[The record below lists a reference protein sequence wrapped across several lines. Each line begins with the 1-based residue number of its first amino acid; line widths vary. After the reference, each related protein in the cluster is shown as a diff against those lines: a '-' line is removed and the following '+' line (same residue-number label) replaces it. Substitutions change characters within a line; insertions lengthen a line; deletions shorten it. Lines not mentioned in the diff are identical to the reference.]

1 MQSYSQSTQLC
12 SSGETRL
19 DAAIQQLAIPNFSV
33 ERFKYH
39 YQQASK
45 VNWIATLQAGPPFTP
60 IMLSDVPLAPSAK
73 QKRNQKTREQY
84 KKRGVLQ
91 ATIQLQTQEVEQS
104 MQISVE
110 KLATKHTRVRVLD
123 KKASKHVVL
132 KHMAIWMATSVHAA
146 VIHLNDFMDL
156 IMVDHWTNGMRRMGV
171 G

>member
-1 MQSYSQSTQLC
+1 MQPY
-12 SSGETRL
+12 SSGESGGETTIN
-19 DAAIQQLAIPNFSV
+19 AAIQQLAIPDFSV

-84 KKRGVLQ
+84 KKRRTLQ
-91 ATIQLQTQEVEQS
+91 ATMQLQTQEVEQS
-104 MQISVE
+104 MQISAE
-110 KLATKHTRVRVLD
+110 KLTTKHMG
-123 KKASKHVVL
+123 ASKHVVL

-156 IMVDHWTNGMRRMGV
+156 IMIDHWTIGMRRMGV